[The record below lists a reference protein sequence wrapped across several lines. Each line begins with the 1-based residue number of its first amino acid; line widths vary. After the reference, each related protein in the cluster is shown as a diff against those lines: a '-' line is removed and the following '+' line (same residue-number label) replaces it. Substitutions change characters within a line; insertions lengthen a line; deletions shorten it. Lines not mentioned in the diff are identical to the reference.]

1 MNGAYTRPGKP
12 PGQVSL
18 RILREPLGPY
28 GTLRRMNASRLTR
41 NSILALGAAGALVAA
56 SGCGNASGATGD
68 AGTSAAAASATYS
81 STASGLK
88 KTKWG
93 KNITVTY
100 GRNYIRLRS
109 NGIPNHARS
118 KQYAVPNAGVVVP
131 TASTARIIND
141 PTTAQDYDYKI
152 PTNPKRASKTTA
164 APLGSIGFMISG
176 SVLFNPYEGDGSTV
190 AMASNFYLTADDGS
204 KVPFV
209 DDCAG
214 HPTPA
219 MGGGGGQYHYHGLPN
234 CVVAETD
241 TGTGPS
247 HIIGVA
253 FDGYPIYGSRDIKG
267 RKVPVS
273 KLDKCNGITS
283 ATPEFPKG
291 IYHYVL
297 PGTADATSSIRCFRG
312 KVDSSLI
319 TQMPAM
325 GGGGPPG
332 GGPPPANAALSSTAA
347 SKFLCYLLGL
357 R

>member
-1 MNGAYTRPGKP
+1 MREIPATRY
-12 PGQVSL
+12 SL
-18 RILREPLGPY
+18 AALAAAGSMLAAAGC
-28 GTLRRMNASRLTR
+28 GSTASSST
-41 NSILALGAAGALVAA
+41 AGAATA
-56 SGCGNASGATGD
+56 SGSATT
-68 AGTSAAAASATYS
+68 AQASASASYS
-81 STASGLK
+81 STKAGLR

-93 KNITVTY
+93 KNITVSY
-100 GRNYIRLRS
+100 GKSYIRLRS
-109 NGIPNHARS
+109 DGIPNHSRP
-118 KQYAVPNAGVVVP
+118 KYYAVPDAGVVVP
-131 TASTARIIND
+131 TADTAQIAAD
-141 PTTAQDYDYKI
+141 PTKAQDYDYKV
-152 PTNPKRASKTTA
+152 PTNPKKASKTTS

-190 AMASNFYLTADDGS
+190 AMANNFYLTADDGS
-204 KVPFV
+204 KAPFV

-253 FDGYPIYGSRDIKG
+253 FDGFPIYGARDIKG
-267 RKVPVS
+267 RKVPVG

-283 ATPEFPKG
+283 PTPEFPRG

-297 PGTADATSSIRCFRG
+297 PGTNDATSSIRCFRG
-312 KVDSSLI
+312 KVNSSLI
-319 TQMPAM
+319 TQMPNM

-332 GGPPPANAALSSTAA
+332 GGPPGGAPPPAVAAA
-347 SKFLCYLLGL
+347 SSASARKLLCDLLGL
-357 R
+357 N

>member
-1 MNGAYTRPGKP
+1 M
-12 PGQVSL
+12 S
-18 RILREPLGPY
+18 
-28 GTLRRMNASRLTR
+28 SRH
-41 NSILALGAAGALVAA
+41 LAAL
-56 SGCGNASGATGD
+56 
-68 AGTSAAAASATYS
+68 AAAASLLAVTGCGQAAASDAGSGATQATSSASSGYS
-81 STASGLK
+81 STKVGLK

-100 GRNYIRLRS
+100 GKSYVRLRAS
-109 NGIPNHARS
+109 GIPNHSRP
-118 KQYAVPNAGVVVP
+118 KYYAVPNAGVVVP
-131 TASTARIIND
+131 NASTAHTVED
-141 PTTAQDYDYKI
+141 PTKAQNYDYKI
-152 PTNPKRASKTTA
+152 PTSPKKASKTTD

-176 SVLFNPYEGDGSTV
+176 SPLYNPYEGDGSTV
-190 AMASNFYLTADDGS
+190 AMANNFYLTADDGS
-204 KVPFV
+204 KAPFV

-214 HPTPA
+214 HPTPG
-219 MGGGGGQYHYHGLPN
+219 MNGGGGAYHYHGLPN

-253 FDGYPIYGSRDIKG
+253 FDGFPIYGSRDIKG

-297 PGTADATSSIRCFRG
+297 PGTADATSSIRCFHG

-319 TQMPAM
+319 TQMPNM
-325 GGGGPPG
+325 GGPPGGGPPG
-332 GGPPPANAALSSTAA
+332 GGPPAATATSASTTA
-347 SKFLCYLLGL
+347 SKLICDLLGL
-357 R
+357 N

>member
-1 MNGAYTRPGKP
+1 MRDLP
-12 PGQVSL
+12 
-18 RILREPLGPY
+18 I
-28 GTLRRMNASRLTR
+28 TR
-41 NSILALGAAGALVAA
+41 NRLAILAAAVSMLAVA
-56 SGCGNASGATGD
+56 GCGSASSSDTADAAT
-68 AGTSAAAASATYS
+68 ATQATSSSSYASTK
-81 STASGLK
+81 TGLK
-88 KTKWG
+88 KAKWG
-93 KNITVTY
+93 KNITVSY
-100 GRNYIRLRS
+100 GSSYVRLRS
-109 NGIPNHARS
+109 NGIPNHSRP
-118 KQYAVPNAGVVVP
+118 KQYAVPDAGVVVP
-131 TASTARIIND
+131 TADTAKIVND
-141 PTTAQDYDYKI
+141 PTKAQNYDYKI
-152 PTNPKRASKTTA
+152 PTNPKKASKTTS

-190 AMASNFYLTADDGS
+190 AMANNFYLTADDGS
-204 KVPFV
+204 KAPFV

-247 HIIGVA
+247 HIIGIA
-253 FDGYPIYGSRDIKG
+253 FDGFPIYGSRDIKG
-267 RKVPVS
+267 KKVPVS

-283 ATPEFPKG
+283 ATPEFPNG

-297 PGTADATSSIRCFRG
+297 PGTSDATSSIRCFRG

-332 GGPPPANAALSSTAA
+332 GGPPPASGALSSAAA
-347 SKFLCYLLGL
+347 SKFLCDLLGL
-357 R
+357 N